1 MPIEILMPALS
12 PTMSKTGG
20 KIVKWCKKE
29 QDRVEVGDV
38 IAEIE
43 TDKAIMEFESVDE
56 GVLAKIL
63 VSEGASGVPVNQP
76 IALMLEEGEDNSA
89 LDNYVPASTTNVEA
103 KKEVEAHSSTS
114 SNSSVPYGSS
124 MSSNSSASLNP
135 STLSNPLMSSNPSV
149 SPNTSMPSNSSVS
162 SQCLTLGSRKEE
174 NIKTIG
180 SRIKISPLAKKM
192 AQNENLD
199 IKRLK
204 GTGPYGRIIKA
215 DVLEFLDGGI
225 QIENCERLSE
235 DFIVE
240 ASNMRQVIA
249 QRLVES
255 KQNIPHFYL
264 TVDCRV
270 DKLISLKNEIN
281 SADENNKVTINDL
294 IIKAVAFSMKKFP
307 DVNSSWIDDK
317 ILRYANIDISI
328 AVALEDGLI
337 TPIVKNADKKSILFI
352 SKEVKDLVSRARSG
366 KLRPEEFQGGG
377 FTISN
382 LGMFGI
388 KTFSAIINP
397 PQSCIMAVG
406 TSKKQPIVIN
416 EKIEI
421 AEIMTVTLSVD
432 HRTVDGAL
440 GAKFLNAFKHYIENP
455 LAMLLESA

>member
-29 QDRVEVGDV
+29 QDKVEIGDV

-63 VSEGASGVPVNQP
+63 VSEGTSGVPVNQL
-76 IALMLEEGEDNSA
+76 IALMLEEGEDKSA
-89 LDNYVPASTTNVEA
+89 LDLASAVNTKVE
-103 KKEVEAHSSTS
+103 KEVEADFSVS
-114 SNSSVPYGSS
+114 SNPSISSSSS
-124 MSSNSSASLNP
+124 MSS
-135 STLSNPLMSSNPSV
+135 
-149 SPNTSMPSNSSVS
+149 
-162 SQCLTLGSRKEE
+162 QCVTLGSKKEDRATE
-174 NIKTIG
+174 N
-180 SRIKISPLAKKM
+180 RIKVSPLAKKI
-192 AQNENLD
+192 AQNEGVD

-215 DVLEFLDGGI
+215 DVLEFLD
-225 QIENCERLSE
+225 QTKSYERFEENTTFE
-235 DFIVE
+235 V
-240 ASNMRQVIA
+240 SNMRQVIA

-264 TVDCRV
+264 TVDCHV
-270 DKLISLKNEIN
+270 DKLISLKNEVN
-281 SADENNKVTINDL
+281 SANENNKVTINDL

-307 DVNSSWIDDK
+307 DINSSWIDTK
-317 ILRYANIDISI
+317 IVRYSNIDISI

-337 TPIVKNADKKSILFI
+337 TPIVKNADEKSVLSI
-352 SKEVKDLVSRARSG
+352 SKEVKDLVSRTRSG
-366 KLRPEEFQGGG
+366 KLKPEEFQGGG

-406 TSKKQPIVIN
+406 ESKKQPVVIG

-432 HRTVDGAL
+432 HRAVDGAL
-440 GAKFLNAFKHYIENP
+440 GAKFLNAFKYYIENP
-455 LAMLLESA
+455 TVMLLEPLLL

>member
-20 KIVKWCKKE
+20 KIVKWHKKE
-29 QDRVEVGDV
+29 QDKVEVGDV

-63 VSEGASGVPVNQP
+63 VTEGISGVPVNQP
-76 IALMLEEGEDNSA
+76 IALMLEEGEDESA
-89 LDNYVPASTTNVEA
+89 LGNYVSASATNIEA
-103 KKEVEAHSSTS
+103 KKEVETNPSVP
-114 SNSSVPYGSS
+114 SNSSINPP
-124 MSSNSSASLNP
+124 MS
-135 STLSNPLMSSNPSV
+135 SNPLM
-149 SPNTSMPSNSSVS
+149 S

-174 NIKTIG
+174 DTKTTEG
-180 SRIKISPLAKKM
+180 RIKISPLAKKI
-192 AQNENLD
+192 AQNEGVNVQQ
-199 IKRLK
+199 LK

-215 DVLEFLDGGI
+215 DVLESLGSGTR
-225 QIENCERLSE
+225 IESRERPEE
-235 DFIVE
+235 DTMVE
-240 ASNMRQVIA
+240 VSNMRQVIA
-249 QRLVES
+249 QRLTES
-255 KQNIPHFYL
+255 KQNVPHFYL
-264 TVDCRV
+264 TVDCQV
-270 DKLISLKNEIN
+270 DKLISLKNEIS

-294 IIKAVAFSMKKFP
+294 IIKAAAFSMKKFP
-307 DVNSSWIDDK
+307 VINSSWIDNK
-317 ILRYANIDISI
+317 ILKYSNVDISI

-337 TPIVKNADKKSILFI
+337 TPIVKNADKKGILSI

-388 KTFSAIINP
+388 KAFSAIINP

-406 TSKKQPIVIN
+406 ASKKQPIVMN

-432 HRTVDGAL
+432 HRAVDGAL
-440 GAKFLNAFKHYIENP
+440 GAKFLNAFKHYIESP
-455 LAMLLESA
+455 LAMLI

>member
-1 MPIEILMPALS
+1 MNRSLNAKSMPIEILMPALS

-20 KIVKWCKKE
+20 KIVKWHKKE
-29 QDRVEVGDV
+29 QDKVEVGDV

-63 VSEGASGVPVNQP
+63 VTEGISGVPVNQP
-76 IALMLEEGEDNSA
+76 IALMLEEGEDESA
-89 LDNYVPASTTNVEA
+89 LGNYVSASATNIEA
-103 KKEVEAHSSTS
+103 KKEVETNPSVP
-114 SNSSVPYGSS
+114 SNSSINPP
-124 MSSNSSASLNP
+124 MS
-135 STLSNPLMSSNPSV
+135 SNPLM
-149 SPNTSMPSNSSVS
+149 S

-174 NIKTIG
+174 DTKTTEG
-180 SRIKISPLAKKM
+180 RIKISPLAKKI
-192 AQNENLD
+192 AQNEGVNVQQ
-199 IKRLK
+199 LK

-215 DVLEFLDGGI
+215 DVLESLGSGTR
-225 QIENCERLSE
+225 IESRERPEE
-235 DFIVE
+235 DTMVE
-240 ASNMRQVIA
+240 VSNMRQVIA
-249 QRLVES
+249 QRLTES
-255 KQNIPHFYL
+255 KQNVPHFYL
-264 TVDCRV
+264 TVDCQV
-270 DKLISLKNEIN
+270 DKLISLKNEIS

-294 IIKAVAFSMKKFP
+294 IIKAAAFSMKKFP
-307 DVNSSWIDDK
+307 VINSSWIDNK
-317 ILRYANIDISI
+317 ILKYSNVDISI

-337 TPIVKNADKKSILFI
+337 TPIVKNADKKGILSI

-388 KTFSAIINP
+388 KAFSAIINP

-406 TSKKQPIVIN
+406 ASKKQPIVMN

-432 HRTVDGAL
+432 HRAVDGAL
-440 GAKFLNAFKHYIENP
+440 GAKFLNAFKHYIESP
-455 LAMLLESA
+455 LAMLI

>member
-29 QDRVEVGDV
+29 QDKVEIGDV

-63 VSEGASGVPVNQP
+63 VSEGTSGVPVNQL
-76 IALMLEEGEDNSA
+76 IALMLEEGEDKSA
-89 LDNYVPASTTNVEA
+89 LDLASAINTKVE
-103 KKEVEAHSSTS
+103 KEVEADF
-114 SNSSVPYGSS
+114 SV
-124 MSSNSSASLNP
+124 
-135 STLSNPLMSSNPSV
+135 SSNPSI
-149 SPNTSMPSNSSVS
+149 SSSSLMS
-162 SQCLTLGSRKEE
+162 SQCVTLGSKKEDRATE
-174 NIKTIG
+174 N
-180 SRIKISPLAKKM
+180 RIKVSPLAKKI
-192 AQNENLD
+192 AQNEGVD

-215 DVLEFLDGGI
+215 DVLEFLD
-225 QIENCERLSE
+225 QTKSYERFEENTT
-235 DFIVE
+235 VE
-240 ASNMRQVIA
+240 VSNMRQVIA

-264 TVDCRV
+264 TVDCHV
-270 DKLISLKNEIN
+270 DKLISLKNEVN
-281 SADENNKVTINDL
+281 SANENNKVTINDL
-294 IIKAVAFSMKKFP
+294 IIKAVSFSMKKFP
-307 DVNSSWIDDK
+307 DINSSWIDTK
-317 ILRYANIDISI
+317 IVRYSNIDISI

-337 TPIVKNADKKSILFI
+337 TPIVKNADEKSVLSI
-352 SKEVKDLVSRARSG
+352 SKEVKDLVNRARSG

-406 TSKKQPIVIN
+406 ASKKQPVVIS

-421 AEIMTVTLSVD
+421 AEVMTVTLSVD
-432 HRTVDGAL
+432 HRAVDGGL
-440 GAKFLNAFKHYIENP
+440 GAKFLNAFKYYIENP
-455 LAMLLESA
+455 TVMLLEPLLL

>member
-20 KIVKWCKKE
+20 KIVKWHKKE
-29 QDRVEVGDV
+29 QEKVEVGDV

-63 VSEGASGVPVNQP
+63 VTEGTSGVPVNQP
-76 IALMLEEGEDNSA
+76 IALMLEEGEDESA
-89 LDNYVPASTTNVEA
+89 LGNYVSASATNIEA
-103 KKEVEAHSSTS
+103 KKEVETNPSVP
-114 SNSSVPYGSS
+114 SNSSMLPNSSISSNPPMSFNSSISSQCVTLGSNSS
-124 MSSNSSASLNP
+124 MSS
-135 STLSNPLMSSNPSV
+135 
-149 SPNTSMPSNSSVS
+149 
-162 SQCLTLGSRKEE
+162 QCVTLGSRKEE
-174 NIKTIG
+174 DTKTTEG
-180 SRIKISPLAKKM
+180 RTKISLLAKKI
-192 AQNENLD
+192 AQNEGVNVQQ
-199 IKRLK
+199 LK

-215 DVLEFLDGGI
+215 DVLES
-225 QIENCERLSE
+225 LSSSIRTE
-235 DFIVE
+235 SPEKDTIVE
-240 ASNMRQVIA
+240 VSNIRQVIA
-249 QRLVES
+249 QRLTES
-255 KQNIPHFYL
+255 KQNVPHFYL
-264 TVDCRV
+264 TVDCQV

-281 SADENNKVTINDL
+281 LADESNKVTINDL

-307 DVNSSWIDDK
+307 DINSSWIDNK
-317 ILRYANIDISI
+317 ILRYSNIDISI

-337 TPIVKNADKKSILFI
+337 TPIVKNADKKDVLSI

-388 KTFSAIINP
+388 KAFSAIINP

-406 TSKKQPIVIN
+406 ASKKQPIVMN

-455 LAMLLESA
+455 LAMLI

>member
-1 MPIEILMPALS
+1 MNRSLNAKSMPIEILMPALS

-20 KIVKWCKKE
+20 KIVKWHKKE
-29 QDRVEVGDV
+29 QEKVEVGDV

-63 VSEGASGVPVNQP
+63 VTEGTSGVPVNQP
-76 IALMLEEGEDNSA
+76 IALMLEEGEDESA
-89 LDNYVPASTTNVEA
+89 LGNYVSASATNIEA
-103 KKEVEAHSSTS
+103 KKEVETNPSVP
-114 SNSSVPYGSS
+114 SNSSMLPNSSISSNPPMSFNSSISSQCVTLGSNSS
-124 MSSNSSASLNP
+124 MSS
-135 STLSNPLMSSNPSV
+135 
-149 SPNTSMPSNSSVS
+149 
-162 SQCLTLGSRKEE
+162 QCVTLGSRKEE
-174 NIKTIG
+174 DTKTTEG
-180 SRIKISPLAKKM
+180 RTKISLLAKKI
-192 AQNENLD
+192 AQNEGVNVQQ
-199 IKRLK
+199 LK

-215 DVLEFLDGGI
+215 DVLES
-225 QIENCERLSE
+225 LSSSIRTE
-235 DFIVE
+235 SPEKDTIVE
-240 ASNMRQVIA
+240 VSNIRQVIA
-249 QRLVES
+249 QRLTES
-255 KQNIPHFYL
+255 KQNVPHFYL
-264 TVDCRV
+264 TVDCQV

-281 SADENNKVTINDL
+281 LADESNKVTINDL

-307 DVNSSWIDDK
+307 DINSSWIDNK
-317 ILRYANIDISI
+317 ILRYSNIDISI

-337 TPIVKNADKKSILFI
+337 TPIVKNADKKDVLSI

-388 KTFSAIINP
+388 KAFSAIINP

-406 TSKKQPIVIN
+406 ASKKQPIVMN

-455 LAMLLESA
+455 LAMLI

>member
-20 KIVKWCKKE
+20 KIVKWHKKE
-29 QDRVEVGDV
+29 QDKVEVGDV

-56 GVLAKIL
+56 GVIARIF
-63 VSEGASGVPVNQP
+63 VSEGESGVPVNQL
-76 IALMLEEGEDNSA
+76 IALMLEEGEDESSI
-89 LDNYVPASTTNVEA
+89 DNYT
-103 KKEVEAHSSTS
+103 
-114 SNSSVPYGSS
+114 
-124 MSSNSSASLNP
+124 SSASNDVKKE
-135 STLSNPLMSSNPSV
+135 SKEIEEKIAV
-149 SPNTSMPSNSSVS
+149 DHK
-162 SQCLTLGSRKEE
+162 LTIATHQSDQE
-174 NIKTIG
+174 
-180 SRIKISPLAKKM
+180 RIKISPLAKKI
-192 AQNENLD
+192 AHNEGVD
-199 IKRLK
+199 IKQLK

-215 DVLEFLDGGI
+215 DVLESLV
-225 QIENCERLSE
+225 QSE
-235 DFIVE
+235 SCHNPNARDILVE
-240 ASNMRQVIA
+240 VSSMRQIIA

-264 TVDCRV
+264 IVDCQI
-270 DKLISLKNEIN
+270 DKLVSFKNEIN
-281 SADENNKVTINDL
+281 SAGEGNRVTINDL
-294 IIKAVAFSMKKFP
+294 VVKAVALSMQKFP
-307 DVNSSWIDDK
+307 DINASWVENK
-317 ILRYANIDISI
+317 ILKYSNVDISI
-328 AVALEDGLI
+328 AVALDDGLI
-337 TPIVKNADKKSILFI
+337 TPIVKNADKKSILSI
-352 SKEVKDLVSRARSG
+352 SKEVKDLAGRARSG
-366 KLRPEEFQGGG
+366 KLKPEEFQGGG

-406 TSKKQPIVIN
+406 ASKKQPIVVN

-455 LAMLLESA
+455 LVMLI

>member
-63 VSEGASGVPVNQP
+63 VTEGTSGVPVNQP
-76 IALMLEEGEDNSA
+76 IALMLKEGEDRNI
-89 LDNYVPASTTNVEA
+89 LDKYASSSIKNET
-103 KKEVEAHSSTS
+103 KKEMKEATKGIVDNQKSEHK
-114 SNSSVPYGSS
+114 
-124 MSSNSSASLNP
+124 SLKEKP
-135 STLSNPLMSSNPSV
+135 AGH
-149 SPNTSMPSNSSVS
+149 SSVS
-162 SQCLTLGSRKEE
+162 FQRVTLESRKKESMDSSSQATWVTE
-174 NIKTIG
+174 GYKEGRT
-180 SRIKISPLAKKM
+180 KISPLARKI
-192 AQNENLD
+192 AQNEGVD
-199 IKRLK
+199 IRRLK
-204 GTGPYGRIIKA
+204 GTGPYCRIIKA
-215 DVLEFLDGGI
+215 DVLEFLDGNI
-225 QIENCERLSE
+225 QIENREKSSE
-235 DFIVE
+235 DTIIEV
-240 ASNMRQVIA
+240 SNIRRVIA
-249 QRLVES
+249 QRLIES
-255 KQNIPHFYL
+255 KQSVPHFYL
-264 TVDCRV
+264 TVDCQV

-294 IIKAVAFSMKKFP
+294 IIKAAAFSMKKFP
-307 DVNSSWIDDK
+307 DINSSWVDNK
-317 ILRYANIDISI
+317 ILRYANVDISI

-337 TPIVKNADKKSILFI
+337 TPMVKSADKKGILSI
-352 SKEVKDLVSRARSG
+352 SKEVKALVSRARSG

-388 KTFSAIINP
+388 KAFSAIINP

-406 TSKKQPIVIN
+406 ASRKQPVVTN

-421 AEIMTVTLSVD
+421 AEVMTVTLSVD

-440 GAKFLNAFKHYIENP
+440 GARFVNAFKYYIENP
-455 LAMLLESA
+455 FVMLIEPA

>member
-29 QDRVEVGDV
+29 QDKVEIGDV

-63 VSEGASGVPVNQP
+63 VSEGTSGVPVNQL
-76 IALMLEEGEDNSA
+76 IALMLEEGEDKSA
-89 LDNYVPASTTNVEA
+89 LDLASAINTKVE
-103 KKEVEAHSSTS
+103 KEVEADFSVS
-114 SNSSVPYGSS
+114 SNPSISSSSS
-124 MSSNSSASLNP
+124 MSS
-135 STLSNPLMSSNPSV
+135 
-149 SPNTSMPSNSSVS
+149 
-162 SQCLTLGSRKEE
+162 QCVTLGSKKEDRATE
-174 NIKTIG
+174 N
-180 SRIKISPLAKKM
+180 RIKVSPLAKKI
-192 AQNENLD
+192 AQNEGVD

-215 DVLEFLDGGI
+215 DVLEFLD
-225 QIENCERLSE
+225 QTKSYERFEENTT
-235 DFIVE
+235 VE
-240 ASNMRQVIA
+240 VSNMRQVIA

-264 TVDCRV
+264 TVDCHV
-270 DKLISLKNEIN
+270 DKLISLKNEVN
-281 SADENNKVTINDL
+281 SANENNKVTINDL

-307 DVNSSWIDDK
+307 DINSSWIDTK
-317 ILRYANIDISI
+317 IVRYSNIDISI

-337 TPIVKNADKKSILFI
+337 TPIVKNADEKSVLSI
-352 SKEVKDLVSRARSG
+352 SKEVKDLVNRARSG
-366 KLRPEEFQGGG
+366 KLKPEEFQGGG

-382 LGMFGI
+382 LGMFSI

-406 TSKKQPIVIN
+406 ESKKQPVVIG

-432 HRTVDGAL
+432 HRAVDGAL
-440 GAKFLNAFKHYIENP
+440 GAKFLNAFKYYIENP
-455 LAMLLESA
+455 TVMLLEPLLL

>member
-43 TDKAIMEFESVDE
+43 TDKAIMEFESVDR

-63 VSEGASGVPVNQP
+63 VSEGTSGVPVNQL
-76 IALMLEEGEDNSA
+76 IALMLEEGEDKSA
-89 LDNYVPASTTNVEA
+89 VDNYVSVSAIDIEV
-103 KKEVEAHSSTS
+103 KEKVVTTS
-114 SNSSVPYGSS
+114 SV
-124 MSSNSSASLNP
+124 
-135 STLSNPLMSSNPSV
+135 SSNPSI
-149 SPNTSMPSNSSVS
+149 S
-162 SQCLTLGSRKEE
+162 SQCLTLESKKEE
-174 NIKTIG
+174 GTKTTE
-180 SRIKISPLAKKM
+180 SRIKVSPLAKKI
-192 AQNENLD
+192 AQNEGVNV
-199 IKRLK
+199 RQLK

-215 DVLEFLDGGI
+215 DVLEFLDSGV
-225 QIENCERLSE
+225 QIKDRERSDE
-235 DFIVE
+235 DTILEV
-240 ASNMRQVIA
+240 SNMRQVIA
-249 QRLVES
+249 QRLIEA

-264 TVDCRV
+264 TVDCQV
-270 DKLISLKNEIN
+270 DKLISLKSEIN

-307 DVNSSWIDDK
+307 DINSSWIDNK

-337 TPIVKNADKKSILFI
+337 TPIVKNADEKGILSI
-352 SKEVKDLVSRARSG
+352 SKEVKDLVIRARSG
-366 KLRPEEFQGGG
+366 KLEPEEFQGGG

-388 KTFSAIINP
+388 KAFSAIINP
-397 PQSCIMAVG
+397 PQSCIMAIG
-406 TSKKQPIVIN
+406 TSKKQPIVID

-421 AEIMTVTLSVD
+421 VEIITVTLSVD
-432 HRTVDGAL
+432 HRAVDGVL

-455 LAMLLESA
+455 LAMLIEARVNI

>member
-20 KIVKWCKKE
+20 KIVKWHKKE
-29 QDRVEVGDV
+29 QDKVEVGDV

-43 TDKAIMEFESVDE
+43 TDKAIMEFESIDE

-63 VSEGASGVPVNQP
+63 VTEGTSGVPVNQP
-76 IALMLEEGEDNSA
+76 IALMLEEGEDESALNNYTSTSINSA
-89 LDNYVPASTTNVEA
+89 V
-103 KKEVEAHSSTS
+103 KKEVTKSAVDNQKSEHQDLNGKPISHSSVS
-114 SNSSVPYGSS
+114 FQRV
-124 MSSNSSASLNP
+124 
-135 STLSNPLMSSNPSV
+135 TLESNPS
-149 SPNTSMPSNSSVS
+149 MS

-174 NIKTIG
+174 DTKTTEG
-180 SRIKISPLAKKM
+180 RIKISPLAKKI
-192 AQNENLD
+192 AQNEGVNVQQ
-199 IKRLK
+199 LK

-215 DVLEFLDGGI
+215 DVLES
-225 QIENCERLSE
+225 LSSGTRTE
-235 DFIVE
+235 SPEIVE
-240 ASNMRQVIA
+240 VSNMRQVIA
-249 QRLVES
+249 QRLTES
-255 KQNIPHFYL
+255 KQNVPHFYL
-264 TVDCRV
+264 TVDCQV

-281 SADENNKVTINDL
+281 SADENDKVTINDL

-307 DVNSSWIDDK
+307 DINSSWIDNK
-317 ILRYANIDISI
+317 ILKYSNVDISI
-328 AVALEDGLI
+328 AVALDDGLI
-337 TPIVKNADKKSILFI
+337 TPIVKNADKKGILSI

-366 KLRPEEFQGGG
+366 KLKPEEFQGGG

-388 KTFSAIINP
+388 KAFSAIINP

-406 TSKKQPIVIN
+406 ASKKQPIVMN

-432 HRTVDGAL
+432 HRAVDGAL

-455 LAMLLESA
+455 LVMFIETAVTY

>member
-20 KIVKWCKKE
+20 KIVKWHKKE
-29 QDRVEVGDV
+29 QDKVEVGDV

-43 TDKAIMEFESVDE
+43 TDKAIMEFESIDE

-63 VSEGASGVPVNQP
+63 VTEGTSGVPVNQP
-76 IALMLEEGEDNSA
+76 IALMLEEGEDESALNNYTSTSINSA
-89 LDNYVPASTTNVEA
+89 V
-103 KKEVEAHSSTS
+103 KKEVTKSAVDNQKSEHQDLNGKPISHSSVS
-114 SNSSVPYGSS
+114 FQRV
-124 MSSNSSASLNP
+124 
-135 STLSNPLMSSNPSV
+135 TLESNPSM
-149 SPNTSMPSNSSVS
+149 SY
-162 SQCLTLGSRKEE
+162 QCLTLGSRKEE
-174 NIKTIG
+174 WIPVSATQMTEG
-180 SRIKISPLAKKM
+180 YAEGRTKISPLAKKI
-192 AQNENLD
+192 AQNEGVNVQQ
-199 IKRLK
+199 LK

-215 DVLEFLDGGI
+215 DVLES
-225 QIENCERLSE
+225 LSSSIRTE
-235 DFIVE
+235 SPEIVE
-240 ASNMRQVIA
+240 VSNMRQVIA
-249 QRLVES
+249 QRLTES
-255 KQNIPHFYL
+255 KQNVPHFYL
-264 TVDCRV
+264 TVDCQV

-294 IIKAVAFSMKKFP
+294 IIKAAAFSMKKFP
-307 DVNSSWIDDK
+307 DINSSWIDNK
-317 ILRYANIDISI
+317 ILRYSNIDISI

-337 TPIVKNADKKSILFI
+337 TPIVKNADKKGILSI

-366 KLRPEEFQGGG
+366 KLKPEEFQGGG

-388 KTFSAIINP
+388 KAFSAIINP

-406 TSKKQPIVIN
+406 ASKKQPIVMN

-432 HRTVDGAL
+432 HRAVDGAL

-455 LAMLLESA
+455 LVMLIETAVIY

>member
-20 KIVKWCKKE
+20 KIVKWHKKE
-29 QDRVEVGDV
+29 QDKVEVGDV

-43 TDKAIMEFESVDE
+43 TDKAIMEFESIDE

-63 VSEGASGVPVNQP
+63 VTEGTSGVPVNQP
-76 IALMLEEGEDNSA
+76 IALMLEEGEDESALNNYTSTSINSA
-89 LDNYVPASTTNVEA
+89 V
-103 KKEVEAHSSTS
+103 KKEVTKSAVDNQKSEHQDLNGKPISHSSVS
-114 SNSSVPYGSS
+114 FQRV
-124 MSSNSSASLNP
+124 
-135 STLSNPLMSSNPSV
+135 TLESNPS
-149 SPNTSMPSNSSVS
+149 MS

-174 NIKTIG
+174 WIPVSATQMTEG
-180 SRIKISPLAKKM
+180 YAEGRTKISPLAKKI
-192 AQNENLD
+192 AQNEGVNVQQ
-199 IKRLK
+199 LK

-215 DVLEFLDGGI
+215 DVLEFLGSGI
-225 QIENCERLSE
+225 HTESPEK
-235 DFIVE
+235 DTIVE
-240 ASNMRQVIA
+240 VSNMRQVIA
-249 QRLVES
+249 QRLTES
-255 KQNIPHFYL
+255 KQNVPHFYL
-264 TVDCRV
+264 TVDCQV

-294 IIKAVAFSMKKFP
+294 IIKAAAFSMKKFP
-307 DVNSSWIDDK
+307 DINSSWIDNK
-317 ILRYANIDISI
+317 ILRYSNIDISI

-337 TPIVKNADKKSILFI
+337 TPIVKNADKKGILSI

-366 KLRPEEFQGGG
+366 KLKPEEFQGGG

-388 KTFSAIINP
+388 KAFSAIINP

-406 TSKKQPIVIN
+406 ASKKQPIVMN

-432 HRTVDGAL
+432 HRGVDGAL

-455 LAMLLESA
+455 LVMLIETAVIY

>member
-63 VSEGASGVPVNQP
+63 ISEGASGVPVNQP

-89 LDNYVPASTTNVEA
+89 LDNYVLASTTNIEA

-114 SNSSVPYGSS
+114 SN
-124 MSSNSSASLNP
+124 
-135 STLSNPLMSSNPSV
+135 PLV
-149 SPNTSMPSNSSVS
+149 SPNTSMPSHPSMS
-162 SQCLTLGSRKEE
+162 SQCLTLESRKEE
-174 NIKTIG
+174 DTKTTE
-180 SRIKISPLAKKM
+180 SRIKISPLAKKI
-192 AQNENLD
+192 AQNENVD

-204 GTGPYGRIIKA
+204 GTGPYSRIIKA
-215 DVLEFLDGGI
+215 DVLEFLDGGV
-225 QIENCERLSE
+225 QIENRERSSE
-235 DFIVE
+235 DVIIK
-240 ASNMRQVIA
+240 ASKMRQVIA
-249 QRLVES
+249 QRLIES

-264 TVDCRV
+264 TIDCRV

-281 SADENNKVTINDL
+281 SADGNNKVTINDL

-317 ILRYANIDISI
+317 ILKYANIDVSI

-337 TPIVKNADKKSILFI
+337 TPIVKNADKKSILSI

-388 KTFSAIINP
+388 KTFSAIINQ

-421 AEIMTVTLSVD
+421 AEIMMVTLSVD
-432 HRTVDGAL
+432 HRTVDGVL

-455 LAMLLESA
+455 IAMLLESA

>member
-29 QDRVEVGDV
+29 QDKVEIGDV

-63 VSEGASGVPVNQP
+63 VSEGTSGVPVNQL
-76 IALMLEEGEDNSA
+76 IALMLEEGEDKSA
-89 LDNYVPASTTNVEA
+89 LDLASTINTKVE
-103 KKEVEAHSSTS
+103 KEVEADFSVS
-114 SNSSVPYGSS
+114 SNPSISSSSS
-124 MSSNSSASLNP
+124 MSS
-135 STLSNPLMSSNPSV
+135 
-149 SPNTSMPSNSSVS
+149 
-162 SQCLTLGSRKEE
+162 QCVTLGSKKEDRATE
-174 NIKTIG
+174 N
-180 SRIKISPLAKKM
+180 RIKVSPLAKKI
-192 AQNENLD
+192 AQNEGVD

-215 DVLEFLDGGI
+215 DVLEFLD
-225 QIENCERLSE
+225 QTKSYERFEENTT
-235 DFIVE
+235 VE
-240 ASNMRQVIA
+240 VSNMRQVIA

-264 TVDCRV
+264 TVDCHV
-270 DKLISLKNEIN
+270 DKLISLKNEVN
-281 SADENNKVTINDL
+281 SANENNKVTINDL
-294 IIKAVAFSMKKFP
+294 IIKAVAFGMKKFP
-307 DVNSSWIDDK
+307 DINSSWIDTK
-317 ILRYANIDISI
+317 IVRYSNIDISI

-337 TPIVKNADKKSILFI
+337 TPIVKNADEKSVLSI

-366 KLRPEEFQGGG
+366 KLKPEEFQGGG

-406 TSKKQPIVIN
+406 ESKKQPVVIG

-432 HRTVDGAL
+432 HRAVDGAL
-440 GAKFLNAFKHYIENP
+440 GAKFLNAFKYYIENP
-455 LAMLLESA
+455 TVMLLEPLLL

>member
-63 VSEGASGVPVNQP
+63 VSEGTSGVPVNQP
-76 IALMLEEGEDNSA
+76 IALMLEEGEDKNALSNYASA
-89 LDNYVPASTTNVEA
+89 PAVNIEIKERVEA
-103 KKEVEAHSSTS
+103 
-114 SNSSVPYGSS
+114 
-124 MSSNSSASLNP
+124 NP
-135 STLSNPLMSSNPSV
+135 ST
-149 SPNTSMPSNSSVS
+149 PSNSSVLSSSSMS
-162 SQCLTLGSRKEE
+162 SQCLTPESRKKEDTKATE
-174 NIKTIG
+174 G
-180 SRIKISPLAKKM
+180 RVKISPLAKKI
-192 AQNENLD
+192 AQNEGVD
-199 IKRLK
+199 IEQLE

-215 DVLEFLDGGI
+215 DVLEFLDGDR
-225 QIENCERLSE
+225 QIKNCKRLGE
-235 DFIVE
+235 DTIIEV
-240 ASNMRQVIA
+240 SNMRQVIA

-255 KQNIPHFYL
+255 KQNVPHFYL
-264 TVDCRV
+264 TVDCQV

-281 SADENNKVTINDL
+281 LADENNKVTINDL
-294 IIKAVAFSMKKFP
+294 IIKATAFSMKKFP
-307 DVNSSWIDDK
+307 DINSSWIDNK
-317 ILRYANIDISI
+317 ILKYSNIDISI

-337 TPIVKNADKKSILFI
+337 TPIVKNADKKGILSI
-352 SKEVKDLVSRARSG
+352 SKEVKGLVNKARSG

-388 KTFSAIINP
+388 KAFSAIINP

-406 TSKKQPIVIN
+406 ASKKQPVVIN
-416 EKIEI
+416 EKIEV

-440 GAKFLNAFKHYIENP
+440 GAKFLNAFKRYIENP
-455 LAMLLESA
+455 LAMLI

>member
-29 QDRVEVGDV
+29 QDKVEIGDV

-63 VSEGASGVPVNQP
+63 VSEGTSGVPVNQL
-76 IALMLEEGEDNSA
+76 IALMLEEGEDKSA
-89 LDNYVPASTTNVEA
+89 LDLASAINTKVE
-103 KKEVEAHSSTS
+103 KEVEADFS
-114 SNSSVPYGSS
+114 SNPSISSSSS
-124 MSSNSSASLNP
+124 MSS
-135 STLSNPLMSSNPSV
+135 
-149 SPNTSMPSNSSVS
+149 
-162 SQCLTLGSRKEE
+162 QCVTLGSKKEDRATG
-174 NIKTIG
+174 N
-180 SRIKISPLAKKM
+180 RIKVSPLAKKI
-192 AQNENLD
+192 AQNENVD
-199 IKRLK
+199 IKQLK
-204 GTGPYGRIIKA
+204 GTGPYGRIIKD
-215 DVLEFLDGGI
+215 DVLEFLDGSKNHERPK
-225 QIENCERLSE
+225 ENTIAEVS
-235 DFIVE
+235 
-240 ASNMRQVIA
+240 SMRQVIA

-264 TVDCRV
+264 TVDCHV
-270 DKLISLKNEIN
+270 DKLISLKNEVN
-281 SADENNKVTINDL
+281 SANENNKVTINDL
-294 IIKAVAFSMKKFP
+294 IIKAVAFSMKKFS
-307 DVNSSWIDDK
+307 DINSSWIDNK
-317 ILRYANIDISI
+317 IVRYSNIDISI

-337 TPIVKNADKKSILFI
+337 TPIVKNADEKSVLSI
-352 SKEVKDLVSRARSG
+352 SKEVKDLVSRAKSG
-366 KLRPEEFQGGG
+366 KLKPEEFQGGG

-406 TSKKQPIVIN
+406 ESKKQPVVIG

-432 HRTVDGAL
+432 HRAVDGAL

-455 LAMLLESA
+455 TVMLLEPLLL

>member
-29 QDRVEVGDV
+29 QDKVEIGDV

-63 VSEGASGVPVNQP
+63 VSEGTSGVPVNQL
-76 IALMLEEGEDNSA
+76 IALMLEEGEDKSA
-89 LDNYVPASTTNVEA
+89 LDLAYAINTKVE
-103 KKEVEAHSSTS
+103 KEVEADF
-114 SNSSVPYGSS
+114 SV
-124 MSSNSSASLNP
+124 
-135 STLSNPLMSSNPSV
+135 SSNPSI
-149 SPNTSMPSNSSVS
+149 SSSSLMS
-162 SQCLTLGSRKEE
+162 SQCVTLGSKKEDRATE
-174 NIKTIG
+174 N
-180 SRIKISPLAKKM
+180 RIKVSPLAKKI
-192 AQNENLD
+192 AQNEGVD

-215 DVLEFLDGGI
+215 DVLEFLD
-225 QIENCERLSE
+225 QTKSYERFEENTT
-235 DFIVE
+235 VE
-240 ASNMRQVIA
+240 VSNMRQVIA

-264 TVDCRV
+264 TVDCHV
-270 DKLISLKNEIN
+270 DKLISLKNEVN
-281 SADENNKVTINDL
+281 SANENNKVTINDL

-307 DVNSSWIDDK
+307 DINSSWIDTK
-317 ILRYANIDISI
+317 IVRYSNIDISI

-337 TPIVKNADKKSILFI
+337 TPIVKNADEKSVLSI
-352 SKEVKDLVSRARSG
+352 SKEVKDLVNRARSG

-406 TSKKQPIVIN
+406 ASKKQPVVIS

-421 AEIMTVTLSVD
+421 AEVMTVTLSVD
-432 HRTVDGAL
+432 HRAVDGAL
-440 GAKFLNAFKHYIENP
+440 GAKFLNAFKYYIENP
-455 LAMLLESA
+455 TVMLLEPLLL

>member
-29 QDRVEVGDV
+29 QDKVEIGDV

-63 VSEGASGVPVNQP
+63 VSEGTSGVPVNQL
-76 IALMLEEGEDNSA
+76 IALMLEEGEDKSA
-89 LDNYVPASTTNVEA
+89 LDLASAINTKVE
-103 KKEVEAHSSTS
+103 KEVEADFS
-114 SNSSVPYGSS
+114 SNPSISSSSS
-124 MSSNSSASLNP
+124 MSS
-135 STLSNPLMSSNPSV
+135 
-149 SPNTSMPSNSSVS
+149 
-162 SQCLTLGSRKEE
+162 QCVTLGSKKEDRATG
-174 NIKTIG
+174 N
-180 SRIKISPLAKKM
+180 RIKVSPLAKKI
-192 AQNENLD
+192 AQNENVD
-199 IKRLK
+199 IKQLK
-204 GTGPYGRIIKA
+204 GTGPYGRIIKD
-215 DVLEFLDGGI
+215 DVLEFLDGSKNHERPK
-225 QIENCERLSE
+225 ENT
-235 DFIVE
+235 IVE
-240 ASNMRQVIA
+240 VSSMRQVIA

-264 TVDCRV
+264 TVDCHV
-270 DKLISLKNEIN
+270 DKLISLKNEVN
-281 SADENNKVTINDL
+281 SANENNKVTINDL
-294 IIKAVAFSMKKFP
+294 IIKAVAFSMKKFS
-307 DVNSSWIDDK
+307 DINSSWIDTK
-317 ILRYANIDISI
+317 IVRYSNIDISI

-337 TPIVKNADKKSILFI
+337 TPIVKNADEKSVLSI

-366 KLRPEEFQGGG
+366 KLKPEEFQGGG

-406 TSKKQPIVIN
+406 ASKKQPVVIG
-416 EKIEI
+416 EKIEV

-432 HRTVDGAL
+432 HRAVDGAL

-455 LAMLLESA
+455 TVMLLEPLLL

>member
-29 QDRVEVGDV
+29 QDKVEIGDV

-63 VSEGASGVPVNQP
+63 VSEGTSGVPVNQL
-76 IALMLEEGEDNSA
+76 IALMLEEGEDKSA
-89 LDNYVPASTTNVEA
+89 LDLASAINTKVE
-103 KKEVEAHSSTS
+103 KEVEADFSIS
-114 SNSSVPYGSS
+114 SNPSISSSSS
-124 MSSNSSASLNP
+124 MSSNS
-135 STLSNPLMSSNPSV
+135 LMSS
-149 SPNTSMPSNSSVS
+149 
-162 SQCLTLGSRKEE
+162 QCVTLGSKKEDRATE
-174 NIKTIG
+174 N
-180 SRIKISPLAKKM
+180 RIKVSPLAKNI
-192 AQNENLD
+192 AQNEGVD
-199 IKRLK
+199 VKRLK

-215 DVLEFLDGGI
+215 DILECLD
-225 QIENCERLSE
+225 QTKNYERSE
-235 DFIVE
+235 KDVTVE
-240 ASNMRQVIA
+240 VSNMRQVIA

-264 TVDCRV
+264 TVDCYV
-270 DKLISLKNEIN
+270 DKLISLKNEVN
-281 SADENNKVTINDL
+281 SANENNKVTINDL
-294 IIKAVAFSMKKFP
+294 IIKAVALSMKKFP
-307 DVNSSWIDDK
+307 DINSSWTDTK
-317 ILRYANIDISI
+317 IVRYSNIDISI

-337 TPIVKNADKKSILFI
+337 TPIVKNADEKSVLSI
-352 SKEVKDLVSRARSG
+352 SKEVKDLVSRAKSG
-366 KLRPEEFQGGG
+366 KLKPEEFQGGG

-406 TSKKQPIVIN
+406 ASKKQPVVIG

-432 HRTVDGAL
+432 HRAVDGAL
-440 GAKFLNAFKHYIENP
+440 GAKFLNAFKYYIENP
-455 LAMLLESA
+455 TVMLLEPLLL

>member
-29 QDRVEVGDV
+29 QDKVEIGDV

-63 VSEGASGVPVNQP
+63 VSEGTSGVPVNQL
-76 IALMLEEGEDNSA
+76 IALMLEEGEDKSA
-89 LDNYVPASTTNVEA
+89 LDLASAINTKVE
-103 KKEVEAHSSTS
+103 KEVEADFSVS
-114 SNSSVPYGSS
+114 SNPSISSSSS
-124 MSSNSSASLNP
+124 MSSQY
-135 STLSNPLMSSNPSV
+135 V
-149 SPNTSMPSNSSVS
+149 
-162 SQCLTLGSRKEE
+162 TLGSKKEDRATE
-174 NIKTIG
+174 N
-180 SRIKISPLAKKM
+180 RIKVSPLAKKI
-192 AQNENLD
+192 AQNEGVD

-215 DVLEFLDGGI
+215 DVLEFLD
-225 QIENCERLSE
+225 QTKSYERFEENTT
-235 DFIVE
+235 VE
-240 ASNMRQVIA
+240 VSNMHQVIA

-264 TVDCRV
+264 TVDCHV
-270 DKLISLKNEIN
+270 DKLISLKNEVN
-281 SADENNKVTINDL
+281 SANENNKVTINDL

-307 DVNSSWIDDK
+307 DINSSWIDTK
-317 ILRYANIDISI
+317 IVKYSNIDISI

-337 TPIVKNADKKSILFI
+337 TPIVKNADEKSVLSI
-352 SKEVKDLVSRARSG
+352 SKEVKDLVNRARSG

-406 TSKKQPIVIN
+406 ASKKQPVVIG

-432 HRTVDGAL
+432 HRAVDGAL
-440 GAKFLNAFKHYIENP
+440 GAKFLNAFKYYIENP
-455 LAMLLESA
+455 TVMLLEPLLL

>member
-20 KIVKWCKKE
+20 KIVKWHKKE
-29 QDRVEVGDV
+29 QDKVEVGDV

-63 VSEGASGVPVNQP
+63 VTEGTSGVPVNQP
-76 IALMLEEGEDNSA
+76 IALMLEEGEDSSVLNNYTSTSINSA
-89 LDNYVPASTTNVEA
+89 V
-103 KKEVEAHSSTS
+103 KKEVTKSAVDNQKSEHQDLNGKPTS
-114 SNSSVPYGSS
+114 H
-124 MSSNSSASLNP
+124 
-135 STLSNPLMSSNPSV
+135 
-149 SPNTSMPSNSSVS
+149 SSVS
-162 SQCLTLGSRKEE
+162 FQRVTLESRRKEAWIPVSSTGMTE
-174 NIKTIG
+174 G
-180 SRIKISPLAKKM
+180 YVEGRIKISPLAKKI
-192 AQNENLD
+192 AQNEGVNVQQ
-199 IKRLK
+199 LK

-215 DVLEFLDGGI
+215 DVLESLGSGTR
-225 QIENCERLSE
+225 IESRERPEE
-235 DFIVE
+235 DTMVE
-240 ASNMRQVIA
+240 VSNMRQVIA
-249 QRLVES
+249 QRLTES
-255 KQNIPHFYL
+255 KQNVPHFYL
-264 TVDCRV
+264 TVDCQV
-270 DKLISLKNEIN
+270 DKLISLKNEIS

-294 IIKAVAFSMKKFP
+294 IIKAAAFSMKKFP
-307 DVNSSWIDDK
+307 DINSSWIDNK
-317 ILRYANIDISI
+317 ILKYSNVDISI

-337 TPIVKNADKKSILFI
+337 TPIVKNADKKGILSI

-388 KTFSAIINP
+388 KAFSAIINP

-406 TSKKQPIVIN
+406 ASKKQPIVMN

-432 HRTVDGAL
+432 HRAVDGAL
-440 GAKFLNAFKHYIENP
+440 GAKFLNAFKHYIESP
-455 LAMLLESA
+455 LAMLI

>member
-29 QDRVEVGDV
+29 QDKVEIGDV

-63 VSEGASGVPVNQP
+63 VSEGTSGVPVNQL
-76 IALMLEEGEDNSA
+76 IALMLEEGEDKSA
-89 LDNYVPASTTNVEA
+89 LDLASTINTKVE
-103 KKEVEAHSSTS
+103 KEVEADFSVS
-114 SNSSVPYGSS
+114 SNPSISSSSS
-124 MSSNSSASLNP
+124 MSS
-135 STLSNPLMSSNPSV
+135 
-149 SPNTSMPSNSSVS
+149 
-162 SQCLTLGSRKEE
+162 QCVTLGSRKEE
-174 NIKTIG
+174 GVKD
-180 SRIKISPLAKKM
+180 RIKISPLARKI
-192 AQNENLD
+192 AQNEGVD

-204 GTGPYGRIIKA
+204 GTGPYDRIVKA
-215 DVLEFLDGGI
+215 DVLEFLD
-225 QIENCERLSE
+225 QTKNYERSE
-235 DFIVE
+235 QDTIVE
-240 ASNMRQVIA
+240 VSNMRQVIA

-264 TVDCRV
+264 TVDCHV
-270 DKLISLKNEIN
+270 DKLISLKNEVN
-281 SADENNKVTINDL
+281 SADENSKVTINDL

-307 DVNSSWIDDK
+307 DINSSWTDNK
-317 ILRYANIDISI
+317 IVRYSNIDISI

-337 TPIVKNADKKSILFI
+337 TPIVKSADEKSILSI

-366 KLRPEEFQGGG
+366 KLKPEEFQGGG

-406 TSKKQPIVIN
+406 ASKKQPVVIG
-416 EKIEI
+416 EKMEI

-432 HRTVDGAL
+432 HRAVDGAL
-440 GAKFLNAFKHYIENP
+440 GAKFLNAFKYYIENP
-455 LAMLLESA
+455 VAMLLEHCY

>member
-29 QDRVEVGDV
+29 QDKVEIGDV

-63 VSEGASGVPVNQP
+63 VSEGTSGVPVNQL
-76 IALMLEEGEDNSA
+76 IALMLEEGEDKSA
-89 LDNYVPASTTNVEA
+89 LDLASAINTKVE
-103 KKEVEAHSSTS
+103 KEVEADFSVS
-114 SNSSVPYGSS
+114 SNPSISSSSS
-124 MSSNSSASLNP
+124 MSS
-135 STLSNPLMSSNPSV
+135 
-149 SPNTSMPSNSSVS
+149 
-162 SQCLTLGSRKEE
+162 QCVTLGSKKEDRATE
-174 NIKTIG
+174 N
-180 SRIKISPLAKKM
+180 RIKVSPLAKKI
-192 AQNENLD
+192 AQNEGVD

-215 DVLEFLDGGI
+215 DVLEFLD
-225 QIENCERLSE
+225 QTKSYERFEENTT
-235 DFIVE
+235 VE
-240 ASNMRQVIA
+240 VSNMRQVIA

-264 TVDCRV
+264 TVDCHV
-270 DKLISLKNEIN
+270 DKLISLKNEVN
-281 SADENNKVTINDL
+281 SANENNKVTINDL

-307 DVNSSWIDDK
+307 NINSSWIDTK
-317 ILRYANIDISI
+317 IVKYSNIDISI

-337 TPIVKNADKKSILFI
+337 TPIVKNADEKSVLSI
-352 SKEVKDLVSRARSG
+352 SKEVKDLVNRARSG

-406 TSKKQPIVIN
+406 ASKKQPVVIS

-421 AEIMTVTLSVD
+421 ADVMTVTLSVD
-432 HRTVDGAL
+432 HRAVDGAL
-440 GAKFLNAFKHYIENP
+440 GAKFLNAFKYYIENP
-455 LAMLLESA
+455 TVMLLEPLLL

>member
-29 QDRVEVGDV
+29 QDKVEIGDV

-63 VSEGASGVPVNQP
+63 VSEGTSGVPVNQL
-76 IALMLEEGEDNSA
+76 IALMLEEGEDRSA
-89 LDNYVPASTTNVEA
+89 LDLASAINTKVE
-103 KKEVEAHSSTS
+103 KEVEADFSVS
-114 SNSSVPYGSS
+114 SNPSISSSSS
-124 MSSNSSASLNP
+124 MSSKC
-135 STLSNPLMSSNPSV
+135 V
-149 SPNTSMPSNSSVS
+149 
-162 SQCLTLGSRKEE
+162 TLGSKKEDRATE
-174 NIKTIG
+174 N
-180 SRIKISPLAKKM
+180 RIKVSPLAKKI
-192 AQNENLD
+192 AQNEGVD

-215 DVLEFLDGGI
+215 DVLEFLD
-225 QIENCERLSE
+225 QTKSYERFEENTT
-235 DFIVE
+235 VE
-240 ASNMRQVIA
+240 VSNMRQVIA
-249 QRLVES
+249 KRLVES

-264 TVDCRV
+264 TVDCHV

-281 SADENNKVTINDL
+281 SADESNKVTINDL

-307 DVNSSWIDDK
+307 DINSSWIDTK
-317 ILRYANIDISI
+317 IVKYSNIDISI

-337 TPIVKNADKKSILFI
+337 TPIVKNADEKSVLSI
-352 SKEVKDLVSRARSG
+352 SKEVKDLVNRARSG

-406 TSKKQPIVIN
+406 ASKKQPVVIS

-421 AEIMTVTLSVD
+421 AEVMTVTLSVD
-432 HRTVDGAL
+432 HRAVDGAL
-440 GAKFLNAFKHYIENP
+440 GAKFLNAFKYYIENP
-455 LAMLLESA
+455 TVMLLEPLLL

>member
-29 QDRVEVGDV
+29 QDKVEIGDV

-63 VSEGASGVPVNQP
+63 VSEGTSGVPVNQL
-76 IALMLEEGEDNSA
+76 IALMLEEGEDKSA
-89 LDNYVPASTTNVEA
+89 LDLASAINTKVE
-103 KKEVEAHSSTS
+103 KEVEADFSVS
-114 SNSSVPYGSS
+114 SNPSISSSSS
-124 MSSNSSASLNP
+124 MSS
-135 STLSNPLMSSNPSV
+135 
-149 SPNTSMPSNSSVS
+149 
-162 SQCLTLGSRKEE
+162 QCVTLGSKKEDRATE
-174 NIKTIG
+174 N
-180 SRIKISPLAKKM
+180 RIKVSPLAKKI
-192 AQNENLD
+192 AQNEGVD

-215 DVLEFLDGGI
+215 DVLEFLD
-225 QIENCERLSE
+225 QTKSYERFEENTT
-235 DFIVE
+235 VE
-240 ASNMRQVIA
+240 VSNMRQVIA

-264 TVDCRV
+264 TVDCHV
-270 DKLISLKNEIN
+270 DKLISLKNEVN
-281 SADENNKVTINDL
+281 SANENNKVTINDL
-294 IIKAVAFSMKKFP
+294 IIKSVAFSMKKFP
-307 DVNSSWIDDK
+307 DINSSWIDTK
-317 ILRYANIDISI
+317 IVRYSNIDISI

-337 TPIVKNADKKSILFI
+337 TPIVKNADEKSVLSI

-366 KLRPEEFQGGG
+366 KLKTEEFQGGG

-406 TSKKQPIVIN
+406 ESKKQPVVIG

-421 AEIMTVTLSVD
+421 EEIMTVTLSVD
-432 HRTVDGAL
+432 HRAVDGAL
-440 GAKFLNAFKHYIENP
+440 GAKFLNAFKYYIENP
-455 LAMLLESA
+455 TVMLLEPLLL

>member
-29 QDRVEVGDV
+29 QDRIEVGDV

-63 VSEGASGVPVNQP
+63 ISEGESGVPVNQP
-76 IALMLEEGEDNSA
+76 IALMLEEGEDNNA
-89 LDNYVPASTTNVEA
+89 LNKYVLTSINNVED
-103 KKEVEAHSSTS
+103 KKEIEAHSSIS
-114 SNSSVPYGSS
+114 SNSSTSY
-124 MSSNSSASLNP
+124 NSSI
-135 STLSNPLMSSNPSV
+135 SSK
-149 SPNTSMPSNSSVS
+149 
-162 SQCLTLGSRKEE
+162 CLTLESRKEE
-174 NIKTIG
+174 DIKIRE
-180 SRIKISPLAKKM
+180 SRIKISPLAKKI
-192 AQNENLD
+192 AQNENVD

-204 GTGPYGRIIKA
+204 GTGLYNRIIKA
-215 DVLEFLDGGI
+215 DVLEFLDSSV
-225 QIENCERLSE
+225 QIENHKRSNK
-235 DFIVE
+235 DVIIK

-249 QRLVES
+249 QRLIES

-264 TVDCRV
+264 TIDCRV
-270 DKLISLKNEIN
+270 DKLISLKSEIN
-281 SADENNKVTINDL
+281 SEDENNKVTINDL

-307 DVNSSWIDDK
+307 NVNSSWIEDK
-317 ILRYANIDISI
+317 ILKYANIDISI
-328 AVALEDGLI
+328 AIALEDGLI
-337 TPIVKNADKKSILFI
+337 TPIVKNVDKKSILSI
-352 SKEVKDLVSRARSG
+352 SKEMKDLVSRARSG

-406 TSKKQPIVIN
+406 TSMKQPIVIN

-421 AEIMTVTLSVD
+421 AEIMIVTLSVD
-432 HRTVDGAL
+432 HRTIDGAL
-440 GAKFLNAFKHYIENP
+440 GAKFLKAFKYYIENP
-455 LAMLLESA
+455 LVMLLESV